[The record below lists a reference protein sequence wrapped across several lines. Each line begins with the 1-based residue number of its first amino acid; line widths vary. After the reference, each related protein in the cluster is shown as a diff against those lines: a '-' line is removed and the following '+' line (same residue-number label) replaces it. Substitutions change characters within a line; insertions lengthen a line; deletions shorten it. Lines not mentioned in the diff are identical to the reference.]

1 MNSIFSEFSILVVY
15 ILAAFFYDSE
25 NTDNVMVYSFSK
37 TDELSDA
44 WKDLMPIMMVEK
56 WKTEE
61 RKQIIGE
68 EWRKISRIF
77 DRFMLMV
84 LTLLS
89 LLNTLWCLY
98 R

>member
-1 MNSIFSEFSILVVY
+1 MNSMFSECSILVVY

>member
-1 MNSIFSEFSILVVY
+1 MNSIFSECSILVVY

>member
-1 MNSIFSEFSILVVY
+1 MNSMFSECSILVVY

-44 WKDLMPIMMVEK
+44 WKDLLPIMMVEK

>member
-1 MNSIFSEFSILVVY
+1 MFSECSILVVY